1 MTTQMH
7 KIRVILVDDHDTI
20 HSEIGGLL
28 AALEE
33 IELVGQGRNGQ
44 EAVSLCDQHATD
56 IILMDIAMPVMNG
69 IDATKEIVARHP
81 EIKIIALSGM
91 GDTQTVQQMIAAG
104 AIGYLLK
111 NARPEELVSTIQ
123 AVYNGQWVFS
133 SDVVK
138 PLLDNR
144 KPPAGKSPRDY
155 GLTRREMDI
164 LQAMSEGLNNNE
176 VAQKLYISTATVRFH
191 VTNIIE
197 KLGVENRMEALV
209 IAIRDRLV

>member
-1 MTTQMH
+1 MTTQMV

-33 IELVGQGRNGQ
+33 VELVGQGRNGQ
-44 EAVSLCDQHATD
+44 EAISLCDQQAAD
-56 IILMDIAMPVMNG
+56 IVLMDIAMPVMNG
-69 IDATKEIVARHP
+69 IDATREIMLRHP
-81 EIKIIALSGM
+81 EMKIIALSGL
-91 GDTQTVQQMIAAG
+91 GDSQTVQQMIAAG
-104 AIGYLLK
+104 AIGYILK

-123 AVYNGQWVFS
+123 AVYNGQSVFS

-138 PLLDNR
+138 PLLDSR
-144 KPPAGKSPRDY
+144 KPPTSRSPRDY

-164 LQAMSEGLNNNE
+164 LRAMSEGLNNNE

-197 KLGVENRMEALV
+197 KLGAENRMEALV
-209 IAIRDRLV
+209 IAVRDKLV